1 MKGNTRNKEEHIIL
15 KLNRYNASV
24 LICSLAFI
32 CRYMYYGRVENVD
45 IKFFYDNENFEDYYF
60 DLRMLLNLLN
70 EKSKTT
76 FEEYKE
82 FKICK

>member
-1 MKGNTRNKEEHIIL
+1 MKKHTKSKDSYITI
-15 KLNRYNASV
+15 KLNKYNTSL

-45 IKFFYDNENFEDYYF
+45 IKYFYDTEEFVDYYYQ
-60 DLRMLLNLLN
+60 LRLLMNLLN

-76 FEEYKE
+76 FGEYKE
-82 FKICK
+82 YTITK

>member
-1 MKGNTRNKEEHIIL
+1 MKKHTKSKESYITI
-15 KLNRYNASV
+15 KLNKYNTSL

-45 IKFFYDNENFEDYYF
+45 IKYFYDTEEFVDYYYQ
-60 DLRMLLNLLN
+60 LRLLMNLLN

-76 FEEYKE
+76 FGEYKE
-82 FKICK
+82 YTITK